1 MGDAL
6 PGGFV
11 PVGDALCSFNPT
23 YGQGMSSSALQ
34 AQTLAATLAA
44 RDVEDDVRTLAQR
57 HLAAAADVVR
67 TPWQQANFNDF
78 LYPTTEGDRSMFT
91 AEEMAYRSQVGI
103 AALRDD
109 FVRDLSSAVQNLL
122 VPYDRLLEDDVRA
135 RVASVLAA

>member
-34 AQTLAATLAA
+34 ARELA
-44 RDVEDDVRTLAQR
+44 RTLSARSAGEDLRTLVQR
-57 HLAAAADVVR
+57 HLDAAAEVVR
-67 TPWQQANFNDF
+67 TPWLQANFNDF
-78 LYPTTEGDRSMFT
+78 LYPTTEGDRSMFSK
-91 AEEMAYRSQVGI
+91 EEMAYRSQVGI

-109 FVRDLSSAVQNLL
+109 LVRDLSSAVQNLL
-122 VPYDRLLEDDVRA
+122 VPYERLLEDDVRE